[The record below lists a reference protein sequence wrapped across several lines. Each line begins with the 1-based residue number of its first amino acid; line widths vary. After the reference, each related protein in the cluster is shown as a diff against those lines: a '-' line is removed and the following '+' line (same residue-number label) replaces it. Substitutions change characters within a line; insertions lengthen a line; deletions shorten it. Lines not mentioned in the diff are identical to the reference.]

1 MIKITNQVRIDESE
15 LAFSFIRSSG
25 PGGQNVNKVATAV
38 QLRFNV
44 AYSASLA
51 EDVKTRL
58 IRLAGRRM
66 TIDGDLLIEAKRHRT
81 QEQNKEDAVG
91 RLTKLVQR
99 ALLKPKKRFRTQPS
113 RSARE
118 KRLKEKKIKGGI
130 KKNRQ
135 KSAFE

>member
-15 LAFSFIRSSG
+15 LAFSFIRASG
-25 PGGQNVNKVATAV
+25 PGGQNINKVATAV

-44 AYSASLA
+44 PHSASLA

-81 QEQNKEDAVG
+81 QEQNKEDAVE

-118 KRLKEKKIKGGI
+118 KRLKEKKIKGAI

>member
-1 MIKITNQVRIDESE
+1 MIKINNQVRIDESE

-44 AYSASLA
+44 AHSASLA
-51 EDVKTRL
+51 EDVKMRL

-91 RLTKLVQR
+91 RLTKLIQR

-118 KRLKEKKIKGGI
+118 KRLKEKKIKGAI

>member
-1 MIKITNQVRIDESE
+1 MIKINNQVRIDESE

-44 AYSASLA
+44 AHSASLA

-91 RLTKLVQR
+91 RLTKLIQR
-99 ALLKPKKRFRTQPS
+99 ALQKPKKRFRTQPS

-118 KRLKEKKIKGGI
+118 KRLKEKKIKGAI